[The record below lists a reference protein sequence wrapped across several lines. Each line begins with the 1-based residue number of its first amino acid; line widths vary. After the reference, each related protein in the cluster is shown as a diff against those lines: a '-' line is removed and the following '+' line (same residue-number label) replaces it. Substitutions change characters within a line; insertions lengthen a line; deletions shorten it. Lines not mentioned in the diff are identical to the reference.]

1 MKLVVTDIT
10 RFKDNDNVCM
20 ALLDVDSCKCHRP
33 LPYATKAIIDQKGIS
48 PGMIVDAT
56 VIPNEAAERPHVED
70 CLFVNDLWLERM
82 DEVSFKDLLERSAV
96 DSVNE
101 AFDGLITSKKRY
113 VPLDSPTEFSIRTI
127 RIDPLSLSLSVVG
140 TDEKKLRL
148 SFTDKSGETFRHT
161 PIADLNFYSCALKY
175 VQNDRLEDFNTA
187 LAGGE
192 KVFMRVGLSRV
203 YTGKNGKQGYWMQ
216 ANGIY
221 CFPGCFWIEGC
232 CI

>member
-33 LPYATKAIIDQKGIS
+33 LPYATKAIIEQKGIS

-56 VIPNEAAERPHVED
+56 VIPNEAAVRPHVED

-96 DSVNE
+96 DSVKE
-101 AFDGLITSKKRY
+101 AFGGMITSKERN
-113 VPLDSPTEFSIRTI
+113 VPVNSPTDCSIRTI
-127 RIDPLSLSLSVVG
+127 RINPLSLSISVVG
-140 TDEKKLRL
+140 TREQKLRL
-148 SFTDKSGETFRHT
+148 SFTDKTGETFRHT
-161 PIADLNFYSCALKY
+161 PIADLNFHSCALKY
-175 VQNDRLEDFNTA
+175 VNYDRLEDFNTA

-192 KVFMRVGLSRV
+192 EVFMRVGLSRG

-221 CFPGCFWIEGC
+221 CFPGCFWLEECHI
-232 CI
+232 